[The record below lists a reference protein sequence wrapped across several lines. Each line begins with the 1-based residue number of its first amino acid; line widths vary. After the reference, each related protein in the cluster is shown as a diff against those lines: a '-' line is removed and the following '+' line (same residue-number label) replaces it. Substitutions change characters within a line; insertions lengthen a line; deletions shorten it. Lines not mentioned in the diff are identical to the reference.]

1 MKRIKPLVFGFNK
14 EGMNMKKLLLVTLL
28 LSSSMTFASEVYHC
42 EFLGPNFDLTFHDD
56 DSITLSNKTKKFQ
69 CEFGT
74 ENFPGTEVELTKL
87 NCQSGAQKKSFYYS
101 EMNSKIYLSTGFV
114 LSNDVEC
121 SLVTR

>member
-1 MKRIKPLVFGFNK
+1 
-14 EGMNMKKLLLVTLL
+14 MKKLLLAVLF
-28 LSSSMTFASEVYHC
+28 LSNSLTMASAVYHC

-87 NCQSGAQKKSFYYS
+87 NCQSGAQKRSFYYS

-114 LSNDVEC
+114 RSNDVEC
-121 SLVTR
+121 ILVK